1 MLVDGRSFRQLRA
14 PAPPPPPVD
23 CLSSAFWSGSFNFRL
38 ADLSTAGL
46 DCRPYTVC
54 QCQEVKAART
64 RLPSVGFRSWSR
76 FLAVSLHVT
85 WVVNPAVGCHYS
97 STTET
102 GTAVTLATLKRAA
115 TNSAAWWTEVRWVW
129 TVCLSVAAAIWTQAW
144 VQHANHSATEPTTT
158 SYHKYHRQ
166 CTSCLFCWLE
176 INGAIDTN

>member
-46 DCRPYTVC
+46 DCRPYTVR
-54 QCQEVKAART
+54 QCQEVKADRT

-85 WVVNPAVGCHYS
+85 WVVNPAVGCHYFPR
-97 STTET
+97 
-102 GTAVTLATLKRAA
+102 GLKLTSQPLRGLLPILLLG
-115 TNSAAWWTEVRWVW
+115 ERRY
-129 TVCLSVAAAIWTQAW
+129 AW